1 MKQNSQWLSHVRTR
15 SNTALDTSTP
25 SGSPAA
31 LVDLDVELDPAAR
44 ASVELDLRLVGRT
57 TATR

>member
-31 LVDLDVELDPAAR
+31 LGDRDDELEPAAAELELDFGF
-44 ASVELDLRLVGRT
+44 VGGEA
-57 TATR
+57 ATR